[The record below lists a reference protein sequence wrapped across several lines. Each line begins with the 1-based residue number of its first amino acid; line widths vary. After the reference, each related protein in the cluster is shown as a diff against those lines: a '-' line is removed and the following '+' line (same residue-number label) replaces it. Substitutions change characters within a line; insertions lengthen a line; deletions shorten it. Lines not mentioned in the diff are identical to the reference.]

1 MTLRSVLFLIAFT
14 TVFTAFSQDKTLP
27 YYEIPDA
34 PNSYTATSVA
44 ARMIDGLGFRYYW
57 ATQGLRAEDL
67 AYKPSESGRTSAE
80 TIDHIYGLSKVIV
93 NATLIQANSASEE
106 PEMSFEE
113 KRKKTLENFKM
124 ASDILR
130 KSDDLSKFK
139 LIFKRGDNASEYP
152 FWNNINGPIA
162 DAIWHCGQ
170 VVMLRRAS
178 GNPFNSK
185 VSVFNGKLRD

>member
-1 MTLRSVLFLIAFT
+1 MTLRSVLFLLAFT

-93 NATLIQANSASEE
+93 NATIDLAKS
-106 PEMSFEE
+106 
-113 KRKKTLENFKM
+113 LEY
-124 ASDILR
+124 
-130 KSDDLSKFK
+130 K
-139 LIFKRGDNASEYP
+139 LIV
-152 FWNNINGPIA
+152 INY
-162 DAIWHCGQ
+162 Q
-170 VVMLRRAS
+170 VIFILKYLYLILDRIVKHKISSPTVDTIRIHDKQVML
-178 GNPFNSK
+178 K
-185 VSVFNGKLRD
+185 YLT